1 MAELNYSN
9 PYAVLSG
16 MNKPDYTPS
25 GFIGG
30 TQWSNLNEIFKDQMS
45 RANRNDDLSYDQA
58 QAKFGEWK
66 DFASERKAESELKRI
81 KAELEARNA
90 PEKAG
95 FEMDDARFKNFQRQ
109 SAEQAMKL
117 EMGMQ
122 DLDAVPPAG
131 KLAAA
136 QQWAKDNGLPPNH
149 PVAQRLFQAI
159 QADPANGARKYLQ
172 SLQSGLVNTPEHLK
186 KMQELN
192 FNRETELA
200 KEGMGNASRERVGAG
215 NNAATIKAAEIHA
228 AAQIEVA
235 NLKRTLNDAM
245 KKPEQ
250 LLTKLQSEI
259 ITLYQKKEPIPKEL
273 ADSFDMVFQTLATL
287 KASGGESRAPAGTEI
302 VFQIL
307 DEERRK
313 RGQTPLEVPQPGMKP
328 VPATPAMPGAGPA
341 PTKAPS
347 KPLSAY

>member
-1 MAELNYSN
+1 MAELNYNN
-9 PYAVLSG
+9 PFAVLSG

-30 TQWSNLNEIFKDQMS
+30 TQWSNLNDIFKDQMTRS
-45 RANRNDDLSYDQA
+45 NRNDDLSYEQA
-58 QAKFGEWK
+58 QAKFGEWR
-66 DFASERKAESELKRI
+66 DFAGERKAESEAKRI
-81 KAELEARNA
+81 EAELKAQNA

-95 FEMDDARFKNFQRQ
+95 FEMDDARFKDFQRK

-136 QQWAKDNGLPPNH
+136 QQWAKENGLSPNH
-149 PVAQRLFQAI
+149 PVAQRLFQSI

-200 KEGMGNASRERVGAG
+200 KEGMGNASRERVGAS
-215 NNAATIKAAEIHA
+215 NNATQIRVAQIQDESRRAVAEMRKTQQGQATKLEADLTIANRKAAALIQKGEPVPV
-228 AAQIEVA
+228 E
-235 NLKRTLNDAM
+235 
-245 KKPEQ
+245 
-250 LLTKLQSEI
+250 LQ
-259 ITLYQKKEPIPKEL
+259 
-273 ADSFDMVFQTLATL
+273 
-287 KASGGESRAPAGTEI
+287 TEI
-302 VFQIL
+302 KMYLDQMGWLKQQGASVSPVATELSIQIL
-307 DEERRK
+307 NEAFRK
-313 RGQTPLEVPQPGMKP
+313 QNKPTLDPNPPRPRTPPPI
-328 VPATPAMPGAGPA
+328 PGAGPA
-341 PTKAPS
+341 PTKEPP